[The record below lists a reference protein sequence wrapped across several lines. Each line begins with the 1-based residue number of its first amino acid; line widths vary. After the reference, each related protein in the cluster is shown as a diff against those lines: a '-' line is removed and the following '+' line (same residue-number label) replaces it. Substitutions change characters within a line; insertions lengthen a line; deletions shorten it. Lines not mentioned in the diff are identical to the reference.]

1 MAVGA
6 WRAATA
12 ATTAAV
18 CGLGFTDAFHHFL
31 AGGAGGSSHH
41 IAAGRMA

>member
-1 MAVGA
+1 MAVRA
-6 WRAATA
+6 WRAAT

-18 CGLGFTDAFHHFL
+18 CGFGFANPFHHFL

-41 IAAGRMA
+41 IAAGRVA